1 MGRAVDEGRDAEV
14 RLLRLAGIALIV
26 FLVALNVAV
35 NAGLTQ
41 GFDMVVFSAVNFWS
55 SFSYVDAMMIVFSL

>member
-1 MGRAVDEGRDAEV
+1 MDLAMEDGVTGV
-14 RLLRLAGIALIV
+14 KSLRLVGMVLIV

-55 SFSYVDAMMIVFSL
+55 SLSYVDTMMIVFSL